1 MKNVFLTIGGLILIV
16 NVLCGFLLSSYT
28 LFNCMLSS
36 CVIIVNVIAL
46 TVITAVKFKDA
57 FKTSLSILFPLM
69 GLIEFVFSLLSS
81 ESVQDNWYIIFIIIV
96 SLLKSILLMSISFI
110 SKKNNKLTGYGNLKC

>member
-16 NVLCGFLLSSYT
+16 NVLCGFVLSSYT
-28 LFNCMLSS
+28 LFNCVLSS

-46 TVITAVKFKDA
+46 TVITAVKLKDA
-57 FKTSLSILFPLM
+57 FKISLSILFPLM

-81 ESVQDNWYIIFIIIV
+81 ESVQDNWYIIFIIIA
-96 SLLKSILLMSISFI
+96 SLLKCILLVSTSFI
-110 SKKNNKLTGYGNLKC
+110 SKTIN